1 VRRYRVLS
9 EAIASVG
16 YDEDTAVLEVEFRSG
31 AVYDYDH
38 VAPEEVLEL
47 LQSDSPGR
55 WFGAHIRRNH
65 VAHRVA

>member
-9 EAIASVG
+9 EAIKTVG
-16 YDEDTAVLEVEFRSG
+16 YDEDAAVLEVEFRSG
-31 AVYDYDH
+31 AVYDYEA

-47 LQSDSPGR
+47 LQSDSLGR

-65 VAHRVA
+65 AARRVA